1 MDVVQQVKHP
11 LHVVL
16 TSYIISTCYYS
27 KTNHDVP
34 TGNVKNAD
42 LPKAVVEVEVHCSL
56 TVLCQVQLLVIVIQ
70 ILAPV
75 ELLPILVLLVMKL
88 ESAGEVDLW

>member
-1 MDVVQQVKHP
+1 MCQQN
-11 LHVVL
+11 
-16 TSYIISTCYYS
+16 S
-27 KTNHDVP
+27 KTKTSKQTQIHVP
-34 TGNVKNAD
+34 TGNVKNGD
-42 LPKAVVEVEVHCSL
+42 LPKTVVEVEVHCSL

-75 ELLPILVLLVMKL
+75 ELLPVQVLLVMKL